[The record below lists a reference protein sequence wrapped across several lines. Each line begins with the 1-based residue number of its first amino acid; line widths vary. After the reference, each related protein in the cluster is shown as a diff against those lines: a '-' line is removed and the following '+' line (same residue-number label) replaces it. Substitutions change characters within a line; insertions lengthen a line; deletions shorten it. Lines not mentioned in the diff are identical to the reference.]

1 MMLAAADAAEGV
13 GGMPAELE
21 LALQCE
27 RWGSLPNAGG
37 VLNQPMGLLAR
48 MSVALNVYNAFKSEH
63 QRGSSTLTEWSR
75 SNPAAWHVVAR
86 IEKMRRNQDG

>member
-1 MMLAAADAAEGV
+1 MLAAAAAAEGI

-27 RWGSLPNAGG
+27 RWGALPEPGG
-37 VLNQPMGLLAR
+37 LLDQPMGLLAR
-48 MSVALNVYNAFKSEH
+48 MSAALNVYNALKSEQ
-63 QRGSSTLTEWSR
+63 QRGKATLTEWSR

-86 IEKMRRNQDG
+86 IEKMRLNQNG